1 MDAKLSQLAAL
12 SQKDRTAGCLAL
24 LSDVLAQS
32 NQGSAPNDLQLLVDT
47 VVNQESVGFVVGRQ
61 VLTELVKSLSVGTI
75 ADHDLRKR
83 IIQDTLN
90 VLQPR
95 TVIYEEQVNA
105 LRFQLADLLEAEEE
119 WTEAARVLMGISL
132 DSGSRS
138 LPDDEKFRIYIRI
151 IRLLLEDEDSV
162 QAETYYNRAASLS
175 NSTADRETLLQF
187 KLCQARINDYSRKF
201 LEAAMRYHELS
212 WAADIDEEERK
223 ELLSS
228 AVTCAV
234 LAPAGPNRSRVLAS
248 LYRDER
254 SSELQTY
261 NILSKMFLDHILRP
275 SEIKSFEQTLKP
287 HQLARIAISS
297 NDRLAS
303 TVDDEESSLT
313 NTSKRTGPSTV
324 LDRAVME
331 HNLLASS
338 KIYNNI
344 TFRGLGA
351 LLDLLPGAA
360 ETMARKMIEQG
371 RLKGSIDQVDKLI
384 WFDGGKE
391 EDDAQGKAGG
401 LGDVEQTTEDTGAPL
416 TKRWDMQIR
425 ITAAN
430 VGEERKESLLGTHSS
445 IGRSDCSAPGG
456 EGPPCNDSK
465 FRMNVCTIGS
475 GVRYQIQSPCI
486 RYIK

>member
-1 MDAKLSQLAAL
+1 M
-12 SQKDRTAGCLAL
+12 
-24 LSDVLAQS
+24 SDGVSPHPSILTS
-32 NQGSAPNDLQLLVDT
+32 PHLISSHLDLI
-47 VVNQESVGFVVGRQ
+47 SCAHP
-61 VLTELVKSLSVGTI
+61 LTT
-75 ADHDLRKR
+75 
-83 IIQDTLN
+83 
-90 VLQPR
+90 
-95 TVIYEEQVNA
+95 
-105 LRFQLADLLEAEEE
+105 
-119 WTEAARVLMGISL
+119 
-132 DSGSRS
+132 RS
-138 LPDDEKFRIYIRI
+138 LPDEDKFRVYVRI
-151 IRLLLEDEDSV
+151 VALLLEDEDSV

-175 NSTADRETLLQF
+175 QSTTDRKTQLQF

-212 WAADIDEEERK
+212 WAADVDEDDRLQ
-223 ELLSS
+223 LLYVSHRHPSPLLSSPLNFPSPRSS

-234 LAPAGPNRSRVLAS
+234 LAPAGPNRSRLLAS

-254 SSELQTY
+254 SIDLPTH

-275 SEIKSFEQTLKP
+275 AEIKKFQQTLKP

-303 TVDDEESSLT
+303 AVHDQGTHAPDDPHAHAHA
-313 NTSKRTGPSTV
+313 TSTRTGPSTV

-344 TFRGLGA
+344 TFSGLGA
-351 LLDLLPGAA
+351 LLDLSPGAA

-401 LGDVEQTTEDTGAPL
+401 LGDVEQITQDTGAPF

-425 ITAAN
+425 TTAAN
-430 VGEERKESLLGTHSS
+430 VRAIHTPSSLFPLSYHLTHA
-445 IGRSDCSAPGG
+445 GRGHRSTS
-456 EGPPCNDSK
+456 
-465 FRMNVCTIGS
+465 RHQGS
-475 GVRYQIQSPCI
+475 G
-486 RYIK
+486 